1 VKKARLVLAAAIA
14 TALWPSLA
22 AAQRAVLVVR
32 HAEKARE
39 GSEADIP
46 LSKTGAER
54 AARLAEI
61 LKTAGV
67 TAVYATDTTRARQ
80 TGEPL
85 AQMQKLAIK
94 IYDTRDAKGN
104 MTAAPLVARLKTDEK
119 DGVVLVV
126 GHSNTVPD
134 VLAAYGVKE
143 TVRIGPDDYGDLFLL
158 VPQSSGPPVLLRLK
172 F

>member
-22 AAQRAVLVVR
+22 AAQRVVLVVR
-32 HAEKARE
+32 HTEKARE

-54 AARLAEI
+54 AAHLAEI

-67 TAVYATDTTRARQ
+67 TAIYATDTTRARQ

-85 AQMQKLAIK
+85 AQMLKLAIK
-94 IYDTRDAKGN
+94 TYDTRDEKGN
-104 MTAAPLVARLKTDEK
+104 MTAAPLAARLKADER
-119 DGVVLVV
+119 DGVLLIV

-134 VLAAYGVKE
+134 ILAAYGSKD
-143 TVRIGPDDYGDLFLL
+143 TVRIGTDDYGDLFVL
-158 VPQSSGPPVLLRLK
+158 VPQPPGPPTLLRLK